1 MNNITDGRARFS
13 IPSCTCNSSS
23 DSTVRP
29 PREASRTSARNL
41 DITRGKTTIMI
52 YAAGE
57 ATSATSIVS
66 KEENA
71 RDAAINCSMTLASY
85 LTTILAQ
92 TVVAMPV
99 PIPLAMPLATKRAAP
114 SSVEIRERT
123 DKTTL
128 KIINREPARAANASR
143 RTGRSRKTPRTT
155 VQTASDVN
163 QMPADA

>member
-57 ATSATSIVS
+57 ATSATGIVS

-71 RDAAINCSMTLASY
+71 RDAAINCSMTLASH

-92 TVVAMPV
+92 TVVATPV
-99 PIPLAMPLATKRAAP
+99 PIPLATKRAAP